1 MISKFFEHVFIN
13 EIESFITSEYYL
25 KGLRIFKFGRNN
37 ARARH
42 VNANETQFSVHFQE
56 KQPVLEVVLLFEKKK
71 NNQIQEFCFKVREHL
86 IWIRNRNRAQMTLV
100 DVSLTSQ

>member
-71 NNQIQEFCFKVREHL
+71 K
-86 IWIRNRNRAQMTLV
+86 IRYKNFVLRSENT
-100 DVSLTSQ
+100 

>member
-1 MISKFFEHVFIN
+1 MKIMISKFFEHVFIN

-71 NNQIQEFCFKVREHL
+71 T
-86 IWIRNRNRAQMTLV
+86 IRYKNFVLRSENT
-100 DVSLTSQ
+100 